1 MKPIFLLYLFCLFV
15 IFTPGIFFSLSNK
28 DNLKG
33 IILHGVLFAATVF
46 ISLKLFD
53 RKIVE
58 GASFTLN
65 EETIA
70 SLVDKLNTSN
80 SDNMPTTTNADTT
93 DLTDENLNLIAIKKL
108 HTEITAQ
115 NKMLRDTTN
124 DAVMDI
130 KKEINDYK
138 FNTKKF
144 DFESTQFVKNST
156 FDNPKQQPNSYK
168 YINGN
173 DIVPNWKVRNVAI
186 VNNSKAWGFGTSY
199 PKGNQAIAI
208 QNKGSIITDLHLPEG
223 MYKLSFL
230 ANGRN
235 CCDKTGV
242 ANSLLFSLN
251 SNLFDELTPDVT
263 EWKTYDTKIFKIP
276 KEGHYSLTIAGKN
289 NTEHNGI
296 RDKTSA
302 IKNIKIIRE

>member
-28 DNLKG
+28 DSLKG

-53 RKIVE
+53 RKLME
-58 GASFTLN
+58 GATFTIN
-65 EETIA
+65 EETI
-70 SLVDKLNTSN
+70 SNVINKINPSN
-80 SDNMPTTTNADTT
+80 SDNIPTTTTT
-93 DLTDENLNLIAIKKL
+93 DNTVLTDENRNLSAIQKL
-108 HTEITAQ
+108 QNEITAQ
-115 NKMLRDTTN
+115 NKTLRDTTN
-124 DAVMDI
+124 SAVVDI

-144 DFESTQFVKNST
+144 NFECTQFLKNST
-156 FDNPKQQPNSYK
+156 FDNPKQEQNTYK

-186 VNNSKAWGFGTSY
+186 VNNSDAWGFGTSY

-208 QNKGSIITDLHLPEG
+208 QNNGSIITDLHLPEG
-223 MYKLSFL
+223 RYKLSFL
-230 ANGRN
+230 SNGRN
-235 CCDKTGV
+235 CCDNTGI

-251 SNLFDELTPDVT
+251 GDLFDELTPDVS

-302 IKNIKIIRE
+302 VKNIKIIRE